1 MSQDTGDI
9 IKITAAAATAFAAIL
24 TAFYVVIM
32 RPLVGLLQA
41 KILAEVKATFSDLQS
56 NVKSEFTSVRSEIK
70 VEFTNLRSEMKLEF
84 AAVRGE
90 MAAMEKRL
98 NDRID
103 TYVIRH

>member
-1 MSQDTGDI
+1 MTQDTGEI
-9 IKITAAAATAFAAIL
+9 VKITAAAATAFAGIL

-32 RPLVGLLQA
+32 RPLIILLQG
-41 KILAEVKATFSDLQS
+41 KILAEGKATFTELQS
-56 NVKSEFTSVRSEIK
+56 NTKSEFTALRSEIK
-70 VEFTNLRSEMKLEF
+70 VEFTTLRSEMKLEF
-84 AAVRGE
+84 AAVRAE